1 MSLDPRI
8 GMLNSGKFYCFP
20 DGHGKPEFIGTLEEV
35 EIALGLRPAVPQE
48 VPVDTPEKKTKAVQ
62 MWTVTLRF
70 QYPAWDEV
78 DGIVYQDIAAVSKAE
93 ANAIVRRM
101 ADNDG
106 HVCGGKG
113 RITFTATEQ

>member
-35 EIALGLRPAVPQE
+35 EAALGLRPAVATE
-48 VPVDTPEKKTKAVQ
+48 PEHDAVAEP

-70 QYPAWDEV
+70 QSPAWDET
-78 DGIVYQDIAAVSKAE
+78 DGIVYQDIRAGSRAE

-106 HVCGGKG
+106 HLHGGKG
-113 RITFTATEQ
+113 RVTFTATEQ